1 MDRIG
6 LFSGQKALKTDA
18 HFASIFGPFPWPFLL
33 IFQAVTPYSITG
45 RKFYCQNH
53 KKNLPAPEKI
63 FRGSSKNF
71 SGFHEK
77 FWPVSRDHF
86 ACHFKVIWPVP
97 RFAFVPK
104 WTKSLAGG
112 IGEMGRMRPMGVMG
126 LMGVMGNGAGLEGL
140 LGPLS
145 QKQLGTVPY
154 WGAVPKLKYSVDYA
168 LLVFLPKA

>member
-6 LFSGQKALKTDA
+6 YFPSFQTLKTDA
-18 HFASIFGPFPWPFLL
+18 HFASILGPFSWSFSL
-33 IFQAVTPYSITG
+33 IFQAVTPCSITV

-53 KKNLPAPEKI
+53 KKNPEAPEKI
-63 FRGSSKNF
+63 FRCSSKNF

-104 WTKSLAGG
+104 WTKLQAGKK
-112 IGEMGRMRPMGVMG
+112 
-126 LMGVMGNGAGLEGL
+126 
-140 LGPLS
+140 S
-145 QKQLGTVPY
+145 QKEKGVDGANEATGTSGYPGK
-154 WGAVPKLKYSVDYA
+154 WDWPRRLSWSIGLI
-168 LLVFLPKA
+168 